1 MKNVIHV
8 ITTIERGGA
17 ENQLLVV
24 ARAQVQSGRQV
35 TIIPLKGRL
44 ELDEEFSSLGAVVN
58 RQLLNKHPVIQV
70 LFLTKIVSKKNFFI
84 HAHLPRA
91 ELLVSMIPKRVKFVV
106 TRHNTENFFPRKPE
120 IISRFLSRFV
130 ATRSL
135 GVIAISQAVK
145 DFLDSKREIPT
156 KSKVEIIYYGYDTKF
171 LEMRDSKTLLPRSS
185 ISHRIIGTIGR
196 LVPQKDYETLL
207 LAFRNYST
215 ASPESTL
222 VILGEGHLE
231 SSLKKMADK
240 LDISQKILW
249 VGKSDNVAGYMK
261 EFDLMILTSRY
272 EGFGFVLLE
281 AMLSRIPVIASR
293 NSAIPEVL
301 GEEHPGLC
309 QTGNSEEFASRLLE
323 FESKERISEIIKF
336 QDERIANF
344 DPEIM
349 RQKLDSFY
357 ELE

>member
-44 ELDEEFSSLGAVVN
+44 ELNDDFASLGAVVN
-58 RQLLNKHPVIQV
+58 HQLLNKNPVIQI
-70 LFLTKIVSKKNFFI
+70 LLLTKIANKKNNFI

-106 TRHNTENFFPRKPE
+106 TRHNAENFFPGKPE
-120 IISRFLSRFV
+120 VISRFLSRFV

-145 DFLDSKREIPT
+145 DFIHSKHEIPF
-156 KSKVEIIYYGYDTKF
+156 KSKVNLIYYGYDTKF
-171 LEMRDSKTLLPRSS
+171 LESRDSKTLLPRSS
-185 ISHRIIGTIGR
+185 SSQRIIGTIGR

-207 LAFRNYST
+207 KAFRIYSA

-231 SSLKKMADK
+231 SSLKIMADK
-240 LDISQKILW
+240 LGLSQKILW

-272 EGFGFVLLE
+272 EGFGLVLLE
-281 AMLSRIPVIASR
+281 AMLSKIPVIASR

-301 GEEHPGLC
+301 GEEHLGLC
-309 QTGNSEEFASRLLE
+309 QTGNSEEFASRLIE
-323 FESKERISEIIKF
+323 FEKRERISEIIQF
-336 QDERIANF
+336 QDARVARF

-357 ELE
+357 ESE